1 MPAPSSIAGPR
12 LTSRHRSRSA
22 LPAAGTMVSWAL
34 IEEMFTIAARDPE
47 IMREGV
53 GGGESG
59 SKRA

>member
-1 MPAPSSIAGPR
+1 
-12 LTSRHRSRSA
+12 
-22 LPAAGTMVSWAL
+22 MVSWAL